1 MRVRQMSGRTEG
13 SVWGALGRRNQA
25 MEAFIRVP
33 KIEIEVCHGTAYFY
47 FDFGGSCNAVISSMI
62 QGMIAKLVGGCEE

>member
-1 MRVRQMSGRTEG
+1 
-13 SVWGALGRRNQA
+13 